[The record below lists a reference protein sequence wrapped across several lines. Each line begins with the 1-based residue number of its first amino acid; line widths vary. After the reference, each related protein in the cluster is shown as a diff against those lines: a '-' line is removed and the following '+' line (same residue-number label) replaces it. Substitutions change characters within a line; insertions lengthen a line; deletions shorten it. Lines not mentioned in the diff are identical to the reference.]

1 MTDDS
6 PRHRRI
12 PASGINLFQLIYT
25 LIRDYEARA
34 GQPVLNLS
42 LGNPDLVPAE
52 PIRELRARH
61 QRGTRYELHTYAEDN
76 NLDRFCEG
84 IVRTFTG
91 LDYTRFPHLKAVPIP
106 GIKTATALL
115 PLACGMHL
123 TDRTQFHVVT
133 NLPAYDVMG
142 TWTTSYLAAKRVV
155 WPLSPADGMALS
167 VPRLEDALRRAGVE
181 RPDLVFVIRPG
192 NPASRGASEAEWRA
206 LIELCLARGT
216 RLVND
221 GAYTTLAA
229 PGTHTPLARI
239 ASQYPDLEWA
249 ELLSVSKAFSDP
261 GARLGAIV
269 GSREFIEDFVLIKGN
284 TESGPVPS
292 MMTAYAELF
301 ADAALTQGI
310 MDGLLATYRARLDFV
325 VPRLK
330 AAGLRPACETDA
342 GFFTLWQTPD
352 EAFGVDLRAEAAR
365 TGVARA
371 ELYNRLIIDRTGLVG
386 VHFTGPAAAGEL
398 GEAFIR
404 YAVCTDVLAPAFQAR
419 FAAALDQV
427 RPRYRD

>member
-1 MTDDS
+1 MDDS
-6 PRHRRI
+6 SRHRRI
-12 PASGINLFQLIYT
+12 PPSGINLFQLIYK
-25 LIRDYEARA
+25 LIREYETAT

-61 QRGTRYELHTYAEDN
+61 QRGARYELHTYAEDN

-84 IVRTFTG
+84 LVKTFAD

-123 TDRTQFHVVT
+123 GDRTRFHVVT

-142 TWTTSYLAAKRVV
+142 TWTSSYLASNRVV
-155 WPLSPADGMALS
+155 WPLSSDDGMELS
-167 VPRLEDALRRAGVE
+167 VPRLEDALARAGVE
-181 RPDLVFVIRPG
+181 RPDLIFVIRPG
-192 NPASRGASEAEWRA
+192 NPASRGASEREWRA

-229 PGTHTPLARI
+229 PGAHVPLARI
-239 ASQYPDLEWA
+239 ASQYPALEWA
-249 ELLSVSKAFSDP
+249 ELYSVSKAFSDP
-261 GARLGAIV
+261 GARLGALV
-269 GSREFIEDFVLIKGN
+269 GSREFVEDFVLIKGN

-301 ADAALTQGI
+301 ADAPLARRI
-310 MDGLLATYRARLDFV
+310 MDELYATYRARLDFV

-342 GFFTLWQTPD
+342 GFFTLWLTPD
-352 EAFGVDLRAEAAR
+352 EAFGIDLRAEAAR
-365 TGVARA
+365 TGTARA
-371 ELYNRLIIDRTGLVG
+371 ELYNRLVIERTGLVG
-386 VHFTGPAAAGEL
+386 VHFSGPG
-398 GEAFIR
+398 GPDEAFIR

-419 FAAALDQV
+419 FGAALDQIQ
-427 RPRYRD
+427 PRYRA